1 MHARSA
7 RTRVLFFTVLSAI
20 AAVYVVGRLWMER
33 PDVPASMEAGVPVLL
48 KDPPAPPAQH

>member
-7 RTRVLFFTVLSAI
+7 RTRVLFFSVLSAI

-33 PDVPASMEAGVPVLL
+33 PDAPASIEAGVPVLL
-48 KDPPAPPAQH
+48 KDPPAPAGER